1 MKNEEA
7 IVILNKDIDH
17 WKKIIGRFEHDSYW
31 YGEGVKKIRALKT
44 AVAAIKELERLQN
57 NSIEFGKDYWKD
69 IFKIDEKV
77 WVTSDGVPVR
87 NSFSIRPLES
97 TTTSTEDSDEDD

>member
-1 MKNEEA
+1 MKNKEA
-7 IVILNKDIDH
+7 IDILNKDIDH

-69 IFKIDEKV
+69 MFKIDEKI
-77 WVTSDGVPVR
+77 WATSDGVPVR
-87 NSFSIRPLES
+87 ESFSVTPAEPS
-97 TTTSTEDSDEDD
+97 VTTTNARDEDG

>member
-87 NSFSIRPLES
+87 ESFCVTPAEPPV
-97 TTTSTEDSDEDD
+97 TTTSARDEDG

>member
-87 NSFSIRPLES
+87 ESFCVTPAEPPVA
-97 TTTSTEDSDEDD
+97 TTNARDEDG